1 MRVNAVVFEI
11 PRKFL
16 KMFDRIWLW
25 ILLKWAVL
33 RLYGCTQVGCF
44 KALLKWAVL
53 RLYDLDNFAGMG
65 IQSTKKHSL
74 ETNADITDGAH
85 YVSHRTFV
93 PGSRQKN
100 EEGEG
105 KGRSFENVRKFLKSF

>member
-1 MRVNAVVFEI
+1 MQIFWTEHTTFLIAPSYPEAGRRTKRVSVKDVVLKFTKSSWDRFE
-11 PRKFL
+11 KS
-16 KMFDRIWLW
+16 WLW

-65 IQSTKKHSL
+65 IQSTKK
-74 ETNADITDGAH
+74 
-85 YVSHRTFV
+85 RTV
-93 PGSRQKN
+93 WKQM
-100 EEGEG
+100 
-105 KGRSFENVRKFLKSF
+105 